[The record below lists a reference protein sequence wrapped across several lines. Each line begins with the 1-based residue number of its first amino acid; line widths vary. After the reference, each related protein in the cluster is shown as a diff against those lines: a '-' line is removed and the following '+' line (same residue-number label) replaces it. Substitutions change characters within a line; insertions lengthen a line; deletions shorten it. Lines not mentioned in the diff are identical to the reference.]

1 MGLLVI
7 SSHFVGINSG
17 GEGERAY
24 QLCKNFLKKK
34 KMLKLR
40 LLLTNLS
47 KKEEIIQKI

>member
-7 SSHFVGINSG
+7 SGHFVGTDSG

-34 KMLKLR
+34 MLQLR
-40 LLLTNLS
+40 LLLTNLP